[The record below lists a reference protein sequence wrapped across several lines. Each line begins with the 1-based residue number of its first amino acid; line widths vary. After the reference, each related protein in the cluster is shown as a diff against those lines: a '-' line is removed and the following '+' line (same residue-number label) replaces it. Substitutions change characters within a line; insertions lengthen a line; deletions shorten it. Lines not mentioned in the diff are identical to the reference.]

1 MREPEEIQRNILA
14 LMNEL
19 IQAQEEE
26 KKQMKREL
34 AQLYND
40 VYRLNEKNKAI
51 ASILLED

>member
-1 MREPEEIQRNILA
+1 MRESEEIQRNILA

-19 IQAQEEE
+19 VQAQEEE
-26 KKQMKREL
+26 KKQMRREL